1 MLLPASKIFQRK
13 SQKDMEYSGDK
24 DIETGNNAESVNNQ
38 MVAIDRRNLTLEEI
52 IKLNKKESDESLRNE
67 NKNNDEKQTRFKDYL
82 KFSIEIAKAIEKAE
96 ENKGWDRRPVEIYM
110 PEGKSIILL
119 IGGETTD
126 RDIAKT
132 LDKCFG
138 ENCLV
143 IGVRNKRNRVKESV
157 IERKIEDLEKEKK
170 VLGIIFA

>member
-1 MLLPASKIFQRK
+1 
-13 SQKDMEYSGDK
+13 MEYSGDK

-67 NKNNDEKQTRFKDYL
+67 NKNNDEEQTRFKDYL

-96 ENKGWDRRPVEIYM
+96 ESKGWDRRPVEIYM

-138 ENCLV
+138 ENCLI
-143 IGVRNKRNRVKESV
+143 IGVRNRKNKVKESV
-157 IERKIEDLEKEKK
+157 TERKIEDLEKEKK

>member
-1 MLLPASKIFQRK
+1 
-13 SQKDMEYSGDK
+13 MEYSGDK

-52 IKLNKKESDESLRNE
+52 IELNKSDENLRNE
-67 NKNNDEKQTRFKDYL
+67 NKNNDEEQTRFKDYL
-82 KFSIEIAKAIEKAE
+82 KFSIEIAKAIEKGE

-110 PEGKSIILL
+110 PEGKPITLL

-138 ENCLV
+138 ENCLIV
-143 IGVRNKRNRVKESV
+143 GVRNKRNRVKESV
-157 IERKIEDLEKEKK
+157 TERKIGDLEKENK